1 MASVVVENHVSRS
14 VQSESGE
21 PLLNV
26 AIFPFMLLAAVG
38 FVLSVA
44 AHLLAITGVQIP
56 GGGLV
61 WGLHVGIFAV
71 WIPAVLV
78 SVQTARLGSRKDF
91 WKIALAGCPR
101 WMRYGLFVL
110 FGYAIFNFILFISVA
125 PAHTQQFGNT
135 PPPSVLRGFSGHWMV
150 FYAAAFAILYSR
162 IHAPQFYKVRK
173 CANGHVVSAAAR
185 FCSDC
190 GCAVPDAVGFT

>member
-1 MASVVVENHVSRS
+1 VYLDLDLDLDL
-14 VQSESGE
+14 VQSNSGE

-26 AIFPFMLLAAVG
+26 AVFPFMLLAALG

-44 AHLLAITGVQIP
+44 AHLLAITGIQIP

-78 SVQTARLGSRKDF
+78 SVQTARLGNRKDF
-91 WKIALAGCPR
+91 WKIALAGCPP

-135 PPPSVLRGFSGHWMV
+135 PPPSVLRGFSGHWMI
-150 FYAAAFAILYSR
+150 FYAAAFAILYCR
-162 IHAPQFYKVRK
+162 IHAPQLYKVRK
-173 CANGHVVSAAAR
+173 CPNGHVVSPAAR
-185 FCSDC
+185 FCPDC
-190 GCAVPDAVGFT
+190 GCAVPNAVGFT